1 MYTKT
6 ENGAVVYSTSGH
18 TLLDLNFNAL
28 GMRHKDAETIVGL
41 FAKAYSEDPL
51 LAVRWLFYA
60 GDIRQGMGE
69 RRLFRTI
76 LPYVA
81 ARHPNVLKH
90 VAEYNRFD
98 SLLPLLDDEK
108 LGPVVAGLIKT
119 QVLED
124 LENLKNNKSIS
135 LLGKW
140 LPSINASSTKTRHY
154 ARILST
160 ALFDNHKTYRKT
172 CATLRKAID
181 VVEVK
186 MCNKDWSSI
195 DYPKV
200 PGVAVHRYRKAFN
213 RNDMVRFGEFNVK
226 VMKGEVKKN
235 AATVSPAELV
245 YSYVGYADNY
255 NKKYTPSIDVEASWK
270 ALPNMMKEGLSIL
283 PVCDVSGSMLTN
295 RIDDKSEIR
304 PLHASIG
311 FSIYCATRNQCPAFK
326 NKVMT
331 FSKTPSLVDLKGDNL
346 AADVTTLMDRKN
358 VGFDTNI
365 QKVFEAY
372 LQSLIA
378 SRVPTNAVLPT
389 IVIFSDMEFNHEA
402 PYHMGFKN
410 EDPTLFAAIRNKFIE
425 AGYDLPRIVLWNLC
439 SRNGGVPLQT
449 NAAGLVMISGLNQA
463 TMDMVFCEKTD
474 PFDILCDKLNSERYS
489 KITLEG

>member
-1 MYTKT
+1 MYTHT
-6 ENGAVVYSTSGH
+6 ENGAVVYSSSDH

-28 GMRHKDAETIVGL
+28 GMRRMNAETIVGL

-81 ARHPNVLKH
+81 ARHPHVLKY

-98 SLLPLLDDEK
+98 SLLPLLDDDK
-108 LGPVVAGLIKT
+108 LGPVVAGIIGT
-119 QVLED
+119 QVHED
-124 LENLKNNKSIS
+124 LENLKNHKSVS

-140 LPSINASSTKTRHY
+140 LPSINASSTQTRHY

-172 CATLRKAID
+172 CAALRKAID

-195 DYPKV
+195 EYQKV

-226 VMKGEVKKN
+226 VMKGEAKKN
-235 AATVSPAELV
+235 SATVSPAELA
-245 YSYVGYADNY
+245 YSYMGNNGFYG
-255 NKKYTPSIDVEASWK
+255 KTYTPSIDVEASWK
-270 ALPNMMKEGLSIL
+270 ALPNLLKDNLSIL
-283 PVCDVSGSMLTN
+283 PVCDVSSSMFDN
-295 RIDDKSEIR
+295 RISDKTNMR
-304 PLHASIG
+304 PLHAAIG
-311 FSIYCATRNQCPAFK
+311 FSIYCANHNQCPAFK

-331 FSKTPSLVDLKGDNL
+331 FSQRPSLISLGGQTLAADITKMVIPNNVGYNTNIMAVFELYLKSLVDSH
-346 AADVTTLMDRKN
+346 
-358 VGFDTNI
+358 I
-365 QKVFEAY
+365 
-372 LQSLIA
+372 
-378 SRVPTNAVLPT
+378 PTSATLPT
-389 IVIFSDMEFNHEA
+389 IVIFSDMEFDKEA
-402 PYHMGFKN
+402 PHYMGFKN
-410 EDPTLFAAIRNKFIE
+410 DDPCLFAAIRRKFID
-425 AGYDLPRIVLWNLC
+425 AGYDLPRIVLWNLS
-439 SRNGGVPLQT
+439 SRSGGVPLRT
-449 NAAGLVMISGLNQA
+449 NDAGLVMISGLNQA
-463 TMDMVFCEKTD
+463 TMDMVFMEKTD
-474 PFDILCDKLNSERYS
+474 PFEILCDKLNSARYS
-489 KITLEG
+489 NITLEG